1 MARYFYSLILYL
13 LAPLIF
19 LHLIV
24 RGFKSRE
31 YWYRWRERLGFIPKI
46 NQKNIIWVHA
56 VSVGEVMAA
65 IPLIKNLQKS
75 FRGRTILVTTTT
87 PTGSEQVLNSFGSS
101 VKHFYIP
108 YDFNG
113 SINRF
118 MKCINPAI
126 LILMETELWPN
137 TINYCTQKKIPV
149 VLANARMSLKSY
161 RTYRSFSFL
170 TSPMFAMIT
179 LVCAQYEDDLK
190 RFEALGVSRGQM
202 IRTGNIKFDVIIE
215 KKDRENAAVIREQLD
230 KKTVLI
236 ASSTHDGEDK
246 IVLEIFR
253 NLRRKFSMLVL
264 ILVPRHPERFESVS
278 NMLNRSGFS
287 IKRRSV
293 DKQFSD
299 ADVILGDT
307 MGELKSLYGVSDIAF
322 IGGSFIKT
330 GGHNPIEAAIWEIP
344 VLVGPHTFN
353 FSSVNKILEESGGLK
368 TCASQNSLEIEISKL
383 LNDPAYKN
391 KSGRAA
397 LKAVEDNIGA
407 LSLLTGKIEDLIA

>member
-1 MARYFYSLILYL
+1 M
-13 LAPLIF
+13 
-19 LHLIV
+19 
-24 RGFKSRE
+24 
-31 YWYRWRERLGFIPKI
+31 
-46 NQKNIIWVHA
+46 
-56 VSVGEVMAA
+56 
-65 IPLIKNLQKS
+65 
-75 FRGRTILVTTTT
+75 
-87 PTGSEQVLNSFGSS
+87 GSEMCIRDS
-101 VKHFYIP
+101 
-108 YDFNG
+108 
-113 SINRF
+113 

-264 ILVPRHPERFESVS
+264 ILVPRPVS
-278 NMLNRSGFS
+278 YTHLTLPTN
-287 IKRRSV
+287 
-293 DKQFSD
+293 
-299 ADVILGDT
+299 
-307 MGELKSLYGVSDIAF
+307 
-322 IGGSFIKT
+322 
-330 GGHNPIEAAIWEIP
+330 
-344 VLVGPHTFN
+344 
-353 FSSVNKILEESGGLK
+353 SGG
-368 TCASQNSLEIEISKL
+368 
-383 LNDPAYKN
+383 
-391 KSGRAA
+391 
-397 LKAVEDNIGA
+397 
-407 LSLLTGKIEDLIA
+407 

>member
-46 NQKNIIWVHA
+46 NQKNIIWIHA

-75 FRGRTILVTTTT
+75 FSGRTILVTTTT

-137 TINYCTQKKIPV
+137 TINYCTQKK
-149 VLANARMSLKSY
+149 N
-161 RTYRSFSFL
+161 T
-170 TSPMFAMIT
+170 
-179 LVCAQYEDDLK
+179 CC
-190 RFEALGVSRGQM
+190 VSKCP
-202 IRTGNIKFDVIIE
+202 NVSKVI
-215 KKDRENAAVIREQLD
+215 
-230 KKTVLI
+230 
-236 ASSTHDGEDK
+236 S
-246 IVLEIFR
+246 
-253 NLRRKFSMLVL
+253 NLPLF
-264 ILVPRHPERFESVS
+264 F
-278 NMLNRSGFS
+278 
-287 IKRRSV
+287 
-293 DKQFSD
+293 
-299 ADVILGDT
+299 
-307 MGELKSLYGVSDIAF
+307 VSDITYVCNDN
-322 IGGSFIKT
+322 SCVC
-330 GGHNPIEAAIWEIP
+330 P
-344 VLVGPHTFN
+344 V
-353 FSSVNKILEESGGLK
+353 
-368 TCASQNSLEIEISKL
+368 
-383 LNDPAYKN
+383 
-391 KSGRAA
+391 RR
-397 LKAVEDNIGA
+397 
-407 LSLLTGKIEDLIA
+407 